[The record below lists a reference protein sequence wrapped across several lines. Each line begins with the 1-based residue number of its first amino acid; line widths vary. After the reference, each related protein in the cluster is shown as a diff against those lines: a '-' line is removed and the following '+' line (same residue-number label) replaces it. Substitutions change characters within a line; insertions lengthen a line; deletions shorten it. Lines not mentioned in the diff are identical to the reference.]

1 VFGLVQ
7 AGAERVLDFRRFQE
21 LDRNEALQIE
31 SGKSFER
38 AASVL
43 SFLFCFVF
51 VVVILRKRVSL
62 CSFGYPGTCS
72 VDQAGHKLTE
82 IHLSLSPECWV

>member
-1 VFGLVQ
+1 MQ

-51 VVVILRKRVSL
+51 VVVIVL
-62 CSFGYPGTCS
+62 FFF
-72 VDQAGHKLTE
+72 Q
-82 IHLSLSPECWV
+82 